1 MDNDGK
7 YAMVPTGMTIER
19 PLEEPETFT
28 NEKKKTKEQPLR
40 VKEFDIDP
48 GLPII
53 QYPHYTNNA
62 KTELSCILVRP
73 DGMATIESKIPADNN
88 HPLYRDITLQFTEA
102 EIQTNTR
109 REIQIA
115 AARDKAMA
123 ADKADRERE
132 QKRTDLW
139 NVKSEF
145 MDMAVVKN
153 SDEKLLKRNLRKAT
167 THFEALAMGIAI
179 LIKESEKSE

>member
-7 YAMVPTGMTIER
+7 YAMVPTGMEIKK
-19 PLEEPETFT
+19 PLPEPETFT
-28 NEKKKTKEQPLR
+28 TQKKKTKEEPLH

-73 DGMATIESKIPADNN
+73 DGMATIEHKIPADNN
-88 HPLYRDITLQFTEA
+88 HPLFRDITLQFTEA

-109 REIQIA
+109 REIQIST
-115 AARDKAMA
+115 ARNKAMDEQKKGEA
-123 ADKADRERE
+123 RE

-145 MDMAVVKN
+145 MDMDIVKK
-153 SDEKLLKRNLRKAT
+153 SDEKILKRNLRKAT
-167 THFEALAMGIAI
+167 THYEALAMGLAI
-179 LIKESEKSE
+179 LIKESDKSE